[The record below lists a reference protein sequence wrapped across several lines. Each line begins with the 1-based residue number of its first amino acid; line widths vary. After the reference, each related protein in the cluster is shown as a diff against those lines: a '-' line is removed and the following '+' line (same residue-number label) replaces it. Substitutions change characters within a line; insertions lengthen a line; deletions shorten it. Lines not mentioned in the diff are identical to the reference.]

1 MDMNR
6 TNTKTTKSTMGPK
19 RVEGILARQA
29 INKQHGS
36 KRSKKA
42 LKDALPPLTA

>member
-1 MDMNR
+1 MHK
-6 TNTKTTKSTMGPK
+6 TNTKTTKGTMDPEQVK
-19 RVEGILARQA
+19 NILARQA

-42 LKDALPPLTA
+42 LKDALPH

>member
-1 MDMNR
+1 MHK
-6 TNTKTTKSTMGPK
+6 TSTKTTKGTMDPL
-19 RVEGILARQA
+19 RVQGILARQA

-42 LKDALPPLTA
+42 LKDALPH